1 MLTDR
6 AISVE
11 RSPIPTVERK
21 TTWRAAYLACRPK
34 RREGASDQ
42 AAHEV
47 AIAAVHSVLLLR
59 WKVANAEAVDT
70 VAYVSWHHSE
80 WFAVSGEG

>member
-1 MLTDR
+1 MLTDG

-21 TTWRAAYLACRPK
+21 TTWRAAYLAYRAK
-34 RREGASDQ
+34 HHEGASDQ

-59 WKVANAEAVDT
+59 WKVASAEAVDT
-70 VAYVSWHHSE
+70 VAYASRYHSE